1 VRLILTAAL
10 GMTVPLLAA
19 CGPVDV
25 ATPPASAAKACAAL
39 ADGVPKTL
47 LKEPSREVSP
57 ADAGAA
63 WGDPA
68 VVLSCGV
75 DMPKEFTPGASCEE
89 INGVGWYV
97 PTDQFADERL
107 DLTIYTIGRSPV
119 VRVEIP
125 SDYRSNVAFAGDT
138 LSTLAPV
145 IKKHTELEK
154 PCI

>member
-1 VRLILTAAL
+1 VAL
-10 GMTVPLLAA
+10 GLTVPMLAA

-25 ATPPASAAKACAAL
+25 AAPPSGSAAACAAL
-39 ADGVPKTL
+39 AGGVPATL
-47 LKEPSREVSP
+47 LKKEAREVSP

-75 DMPKEFTPGASCEE
+75 EMPKEFTPGASCEE

-97 PTDQFADERL
+97 PTDQFADDRL
-107 DLTIYTIGRSPV
+107 DLTLYTIGRSPT

-125 SDYRSNVAFAGDT
+125 SDYRGDVAFTADA
-138 LSTLAPV
+138 LSTLAPA
-145 IKKHTELEK
+145 IKKHTKLDK